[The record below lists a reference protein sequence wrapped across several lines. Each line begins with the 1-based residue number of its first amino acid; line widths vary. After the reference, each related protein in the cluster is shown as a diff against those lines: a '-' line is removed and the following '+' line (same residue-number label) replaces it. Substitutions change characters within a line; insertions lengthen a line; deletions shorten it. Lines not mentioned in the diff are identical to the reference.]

1 MGIIKF
7 ISFLILVLFVSVT
20 IGQER
25 YDVEEVDG
33 EQYYVYIVQQ
43 GNTVY
48 GIKTL
53 FKIDENQLIKAN
65 PGLSN
70 NLSIGQKILVPVKY
84 SGHKQ
89 PGTNANSSA
98 TNYKKHKIEKGETF
112 YGLSKKYKVSIE
124 EIKAANPG
132 ITELKNGEEIN
143 IPVKG
148 GESIQ
153 NDGRIENNNNNSN
166 PEVVNIP
173 ATNEEET
180 TETSEV
186 EVTWNDSIV
195 KHKVLA
201 HETLYSIS
209 RRYMVS
215 VDTIKT
221 INNLR
226 GNRLS
231 TGQELIIPLKSVKIR
246 EVLTKDV
253 PKDDTTSVVE
263 YGESEVKGT
272 YNVVMMLPLF
282 LDANAAHLAKGSLTS
297 PRDILSKTKV
307 AVDFY
312 MGVMA
317 AADSMK
323 MAGINLNITVF
334 DTRGDSATTA
344 GFLSKSEMKEADLI
358 IGPFYNN
365 PIGAVAPFAKSN
377 QIHMVVPFS
386 AGNRA
391 LFNNPFVSKFVTSNS
406 VLINATADYVMN
418 YYKGK
423 KIVLIN
429 SGKKGDKKNYDKMKE
444 MLSDNAVPFTEKSL
458 SMSDMRSYFNKNEVN
473 VVLSP
478 SSDRTFVSNLLV
490 GLNKTLNKFGYKDS
504 TVIELVGLDEWD
516 RYQGIKM
523 KYKTRMNLQYASPI
537 YIDWNSPNAIKVIE
551 KFRQLYETDPSKYG
565 FHGFDIGMKYF
576 SALGLFG
583 NQFHS
588 QLNRVATDG
597 TANRM
602 DFKQVGQTH
611 GYENVGHFFV
621 KYYAD
626 YTKNLTK

>member
-1 MGIIKF
+1 M
-7 ISFLILVLFVSVT
+7 LFVSIT

-25 YDVEEVDG
+25 YDVEEING

-65 PGLSN
+65 PGLNN
-70 NLSIGQKILVPVKY
+70 NLAIGQKVLIPVKY

-89 PGTNANSSA
+89 PGTNSSNNS
-98 TNYKKHKIEKGETF
+98 TNYKKHKVERGETF
-112 YGLSKKYKVSIE
+112 YGLSRKYKVSIE
-124 EIKAANPG
+124 EIKSANPG
-132 ITELKNGEEIN
+132 ITELRNGEEIN

-153 NDGRIENNNNNSN
+153 NDATIENNNNNSN
-166 PEVVNIP
+166 PEVVESPN
-173 ATNEEET
+173 TNET
-180 TETSEV
+180 TEIKV
-186 EVTWNDSIV
+186 EWNDSIV

-215 VDTIKT
+215 VDTIKKV
-221 INNLR
+221 NNLR
-226 GNRLS
+226 GSRLS
-231 TGQELIIPLKSVKIR
+231 TGQELIIPLKSVKVR

-253 PKDDTTSVVE
+253 PKEDSISVVE

-272 YNVVMMLPLF
+272 YNVVLMLPLF

-317 AADSMK
+317 AADSLK
-323 MAGINLNITVF
+323 MSGMNLNITVY
-334 DTRGDSATTA
+334 DTKGDSSTSAS
-344 GFLSKSEMKEADLI
+344 FLSKPEMKAADLI
-358 IGPFYNN
+358 IGPFYND
-365 PIGAVAPFAKSN
+365 PISAIAPFAKTN

-406 VLINATADYVMN
+406 VLLDGTVDYVKD
-418 YYKGK
+418 YYQGK
-423 KIVLIN
+423 KVVIIN
-429 SGKKGDKKNYDKMKE
+429 SGKKGDKKNYERVKE
-444 MLSDNAVPFTEKSL
+444 LLKEKSVPFTEKSL
-458 SMSDMRSYFNKNEVN
+458 SMSDMRSYFNKNEIN
-473 VVLSP
+473 VVLAP

-490 GLNKTLNKFGYKDS
+490 GLNKTMNKFGYKDS
-504 TVIELVGLDEWD
+504 TVLELVGLDEWD
-516 RYQGIKM
+516 RYNGIKM

-537 YIDWNSPNAIKVIE
+537 YIDWENANSVQVIR
-551 KFRQLYETDPSKYG
+551 KFRELYDTDPSKYG

-588 QLNRVATDG
+588 ELNRVVTKG

-602 DFKQVGQTH
+602 DFKQVGPTH
-611 GYENVGHFFV
+611 GYENRGFFFV